1 MSFMTADLFDHH
13 GQNLQVAEPMLRD
26 FGGKVTFNGPIATV
40 KVFEDNTLVRQSLE
54 QPGDSRVLVID
65 GGGSLRCAL
74 VGDQIAA
81 LALNS
86 GWSGLVVYGC
96 IRDSAEIGELEMGVK
111 ALNTNPAKSVKR
123 GEGQLDINVRFAGVD
138 FIPGHHI
145 YADRDGIVVSQ
156 TALAN
161 PV

>member
-1 MSFMTADLFDHH
+1 MSFMTADLYDHH
-13 GQNLQVAEPMLRD
+13 GENLQVAEPVLRD
-26 FGGKVTFNGPIATV
+26 FGGKANFHGPIATV

-54 QPGDSRVLVID
+54 QAGDGRVLVID

-86 GWSGLVVYGC
+86 DWSGLVIYGC
-96 IRDSAEIGELEMGVK
+96 IRDSVEIGGLEIGVK

-123 GEGQLDINVRFAGVD
+123 GEGQTDISVRFAGVD
-138 FIPGHHI
+138 FVPGHYL
-145 YADRDGIVVSQ
+145 YADCDGIVVSQ
-156 TALAN
+156 TELAN
-161 PV
+161 PA